1 MGDGASVECISR
13 LLGKYLTVRD
23 HTKLFLAA
31 ADGGDDTS
39 EDDNGMW
46 CYCQTAKD
54 GSMNHV
60 LYWLYVMPEDEKVSR
75 TKALFQLLC
84 FK

>member
-1 MGDGASVECISR
+1 MYFQI
-13 LLGKYLTVRD
+13 VRKVLNCKGP
-23 HTKLFLAA
+23 HQAFLAA

-75 TKALFQLLC
+75 TKALFHAVAMLQVAI
-84 FK
+84 

>member
-1 MGDGASVECISR
+1 MGDGASVTGGYFQI
-13 LLGKYLTVRD
+13 VRKVVNCKGP
-23 HTKLFLAA
+23 HQASYFST

-46 CYCQTAKD
+46 CYCQIAKD

-60 LYWLYVMPEDEKVSR
+60 LYY
-75 TKALFQLLC
+75 TKMIIRHA
-84 FK
+84 